1 MEDTSTC
8 SFQATHSQASSES
21 SSTYLKPH
29 EDQTSTTTE
38 STSLLQRPP
47 SMLTEAS
54 ELSRL
59 EQLPPELR
67 LSILTTLDLNQLKTL
82 IKSSPTFYQ
91 QYQYDHRCILGSAL
105 HTTLGPV
112 ALDAYAVYLT
122 STVKF
127 YHDYP
132 KVRVPK
138 FLKDYQSL
146 RSSPDSLSWEQ
157 NLTESEMSGLAM
169 FHLSFIQPLIEKYKN
184 WAMTN
189 IANDF
194 EEQKKT
200 AHAAPLSST
209 EQLRIMR
216 ALYRFQLWCNL
227 FGGFSYMC
235 DREGPPYMFFSL
247 YEPWEVE
254 EISSVHL
261 FATSGFQTDL
271 PHYMYNVSARFFAID
286 GFYAES
292 GPSYPGA
299 FHEERC
305 LKVKCIIHGVNI
317 LPSTS
322 TQIKTLYVNLFNTL
336 QESWFDSDR
345 LSLALRQDTQVLRR
359 TRYPSVRDQRERDQ
373 EPLPFRGDDITQP
386 PVGWTHTWRETYS
399 NLFGAFMPDSH
410 AEWGLMMWDEPRFR
424 DLQGYEVVWYTCKDP
439 RERFRDHEDDDQD

>member
-91 QYQYDHRCILGSAL
+91 QYQYDRRCILGSAL

-200 AHAAPLSST
+200 AHTAPLSST

-271 PHYMYNVSARFFAID
+271 PHYMYNFETNGNETKNHSL
-286 GFYAES
+286 S
-292 GPSYPGA
+292 GA
-299 FHEERC
+299 
-305 LKVKCIIHGVNI
+305 
-317 LPSTS
+317 T
-322 TQIKTLYVNLFNTL
+322 TQLN
-336 QESWFDSDR
+336 
-345 LSLALRQDTQVLRR
+345 
-359 TRYPSVRDQRERDQ
+359 
-373 EPLPFRGDDITQP
+373 
-386 PVGWTHTWRETYS
+386 HH
-399 NLFGAFMPDSH
+399 H

-424 DLQGYEVVWYTCKDP
+424 DLQGYKVVLYSCKDAWGIEDP
-439 RERFRDHEDDDQD
+439 RERFRDQEEDDQEEDDQD